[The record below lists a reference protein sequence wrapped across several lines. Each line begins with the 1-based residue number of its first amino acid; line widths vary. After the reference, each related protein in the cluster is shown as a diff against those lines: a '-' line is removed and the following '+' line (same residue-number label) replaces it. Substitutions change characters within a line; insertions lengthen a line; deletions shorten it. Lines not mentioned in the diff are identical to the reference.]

1 MTAYQM
7 KGTFEMSNKDLE
19 ALFNFLKNIKE
30 KQDDINDTLIE
41 IKINFSV
48 FERNFETLSERVD
61 GMLDKCKTH
70 ETDLKKA
77 GDFMLVHETKEKSL
91 LGIRTDLVAWF
102 GLIASI
108 IAIAVN
114 LDKLIK

>member
-1 MTAYQM
+1 
-7 KGTFEMSNKDLE
+7 MSEKEINE
-19 ALFNFLKNIKE
+19 INIR
-30 KQDDINDTLIE
+30 LARIE
-41 IKINFSV
+41 TK
-48 FERNFETLSERVD
+48 LD

-91 LGIRTDLVAWF
+91 LGIRTDLIAWF